1 MEEYYANKESE
12 KRTEAKR
19 TSDIE
24 LRIANNASLC
34 NNKYIIVLIVVKVL
48 LHQNLHFVVAA
59 IKRPTLI
66 VLKSLCCRNVTHS
79 ACFSVEIGSTTAF
92 FHSDSYMR

>member
-34 NNKYIIVLIVVKVL
+34 NNKYIIVLI
-48 LHQNLHFVVAA
+48 A
-59 IKRPTLI
+59 R
-66 VLKSLCCRNVTHS
+66 
-79 ACFSVEIGSTTAF
+79 E
-92 FHSDSYMR
+92 

>member
-12 KRTEAKR
+12 KRSEAKR

-34 NNKYIIVLIVVKVL
+34 NNKYIIVLIVVKAL

-66 VLKSLCCRNVTHS
+66 VLKSLCCVKCYS
-79 ACFSVEIGSTTAF
+79 FSLF
-92 FHSDSYMR
+92 